1 MSDELIESFGP
12 EPPVFEFIRY
22 DLDLN
27 FERGASEG
35 GGCGGGGGVSF
46 DDDDEPT
53 APYRRLIF
61 RSDSLFFSSL
71 AIFTLIFRGD
81 GEADVFCSTCC

>member
-27 FERGASEG
+27 FERGASDG

-46 DDDDEPT
+46 DDDEPT
-53 APYRRLIF
+53 AAYRRLIF

-71 AIFTLIFRGD
+71 AIFTLNENYID
-81 GEADVFCSTCC
+81 IVVLI